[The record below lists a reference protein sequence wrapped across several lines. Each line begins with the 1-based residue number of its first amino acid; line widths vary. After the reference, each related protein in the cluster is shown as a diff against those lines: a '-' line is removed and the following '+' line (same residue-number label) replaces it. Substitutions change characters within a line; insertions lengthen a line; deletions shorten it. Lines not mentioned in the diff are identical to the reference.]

1 MNRGGHGMVI
11 DSRLPITAV
20 GLGIAYASA
29 PGAVNTEAL
38 RRGLE
43 RGFRPALLV
52 QTGALIGDLLWAALA
67 LTGVSLLFGYRPV
80 QIVLGIAGG
89 CFLLR
94 LAWSALQAAW
104 QGGLPGAQGNTTRG
118 DFATGAFFSLANPL
132 GIAFW
137 AGIGGGFTV
146 GMGARSSLIP
156 LLAGFAVGAFL
167 WCLGFALA
175 VSWGRRFVRPVVFR
189 VINALCGL
197 ALGYFGGR
205 LLWNTAQTLL
215 ERPVASASAWLHSTM
230 NDRLLAANP
239 RTESS

>member
-1 MNRGGHGMVI
+1 MAI
-11 DSRLPITAV
+11 DLRLLVTAI

-67 LTGVSLLFGYRPV
+67 LTGVSLLFQYRPV
-80 QIVLGIAGG
+80 QIVLGIAGAF
-89 CFLLR
+89 FLLR
-94 LAWSALQAAW
+94 LAWSALQGSW
-104 QGGLPGAQGNTTRG
+104 RGGLPGAHGRIGRG
-118 DFATGAFFSLANPL
+118 DFATGAFFSLANPF

-137 AGIGGGFTV
+137 AGVGSGFTV
-146 GMGARSSLIP
+146 GTDARASLVP
-156 LLAGFAVGAFL
+156 LLVGFACGAFL

-189 VINALCGL
+189 VVNALCGL
-197 ALGYFGGR
+197 TLGYFGGR
-205 LLWNTAQTLL
+205 LLWNTAQALL
-215 ERPVASASAWLHSTM
+215 ERPLTSLQL
-230 NDRLLAANP
+230 RLFAADYQP
-239 RTESS
+239 PTIDLRTE